1 MKKLLVTILALI
13 YLGSSTGAMMH
24 LHYCMGKLA
33 ETSFSKKTNATC
45 NKCGMKTTQKKNGC
59 CKDESKFVKN
69 EQDQKASLTHFE
81 FQQEAIALL
90 PASICMVPEAKF
102 GNQLLIAYASN
113 APPDLHAPPVYLRVC
128 SFLI

>member
-1 MKKLLVTILALI
+1 VKKLLITILALV
-13 YLGSSTGAMMH
+13 YLDSSTGAVMH

-33 ETSFSKKTNATC
+33 ETSFSKNNKPTC
-45 NKCGMKTTQKKNGC
+45 GKCGMKASQKKGGC

-69 EQDQKASLTHFE
+69 EEDQKASLTHFE
-81 FQQEAIALL
+81 FQQQAIAIL
-90 PASICMVPEAKF
+90 PSSICMVPEVKLS
-102 GNQLLIAYASN
+102 NQLLIACAPN

>member
-1 MKKLLVTILALI
+1 MVTILALV
-13 YLGSSTGAMMH
+13 YLGSSTGAVMH

-33 ETSFSKKTNATC
+33 ETSFSKNNNATC
-45 NKCGMKTTQKKNGC
+45 GKCGMKTSPKKGGC

-69 EQDQKASLTHFE
+69 EQDQKASITHFE

-90 PASICMVPEAKF
+90 PITGCMVAEAKLS
-102 GNQLLIAYASN
+102 NQLLIAYAPN
-113 APPDLHAPPVYLRVC
+113 APPDIHAPAVYLRVC